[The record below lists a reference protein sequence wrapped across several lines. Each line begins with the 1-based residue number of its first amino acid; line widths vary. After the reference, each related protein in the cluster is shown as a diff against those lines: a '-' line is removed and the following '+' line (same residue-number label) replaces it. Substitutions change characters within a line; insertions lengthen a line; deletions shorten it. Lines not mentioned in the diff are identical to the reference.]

1 MEDRYRIDML
11 LGCCLLTV
19 GRAADLVWWQFEK
32 DGIPYA
38 LHTQCAFRVTH
49 EGVLLVTR
57 SSIYDV
63 FEDND
68 DPHNNRVFDKNV
80 VKLNQLL
87 PAKVLQVE
95 CSPMND
101 LRIMTGNQLCIE
113 ILLIMMRSM
122 SNGGFSGGMSMS
134 RIWLR
139 IRGIVTM
146 NDFIA

>member
-80 VKLNQLL
+80 VETQ
-87 PAKVLQVE
+87 P
-95 CSPMND
+95 
-101 LRIMTGNQLCIE
+101 
-113 ILLIMMRSM
+113 
-122 SNGGFSGGMSMS
+122 
-134 RIWLR
+134 
-139 IRGIVTM
+139 
-146 NDFIA
+146 IASCESLAG

>member
-1 MEDRYRIDML
+1 MRFSCYAR
-11 LGCCLLTV
+11 
-19 GRAADLVWWQFEK
+19 GRFA
-32 DGIPYA
+32 
-38 LHTQCAFRVTH
+38 CN
-49 EGVLLVTR
+49 
-57 SSIYDV
+57 SIYDV

-113 ILLIMMRSM
+113 I
-122 SNGGFSGGMSMS
+122 FAD
-134 RIWLR
+134 
-139 IRGIVTM
+139 
-146 NDFIA
+146 NDAEYEQWRFFRRHVDVPHLVAYTGHSDYE

>member
-68 DPHNNRVFDKNV
+68 DP
-80 VKLNQLL
+80 LNQLL

-113 ILLIMMRSM
+113 I
-122 SNGGFSGGMSMS
+122 FAD
-134 RIWLR
+134 
-139 IRGIVTM
+139 
-146 NDFIA
+146 NDAEYEQWRFFRRHVDVPHLVAYTGHSDYE

>member
-11 LGCCLLTV
+11 WGCCLLTV

-113 ILLIMMRSM
+113 I
-122 SNGGFSGGMSMS
+122 FAD
-134 RIWLR
+134 
-139 IRGIVTM
+139 
-146 NDFIA
+146 NDAEYEQWRFFRRHVDVPHLVAYTGHSDYE